1 MPYFV
6 VKGRWFMNNRTI
18 ALRREH
24 YTRWCDYLELCKPRV
39 VLLMMLTTMVGM
51 CLSTSTFV
59 PFNILLWGNLGI
71 ALAAS
76 SAAVINQLV
85 DAHFDRL
92 MSRTQGRPIVSGKIA
107 PRHAMIFASVLCVVA
122 MLILIYLVNT
132 LTAVLTFV
140 TLIGYA
146 VIYTSFLKHVTAQ
159 NIVIGGAAGAAPPL
173 LGWVA
178 VTGQVDAGG
187 LILMMI
193 IFVWTPPHFWAL
205 AIHRVDDYAKAN
217 IPMLP
222 NRFGIPF
229 TKLNI
234 LLYTLLLSG
243 VTLLPYSIGMSGWFY
258 VVSVLPLNAIFLY
271 YAVALWLTEHAELP
285 IKTFRYSIL
294 YLMLLFAA
302 LLIDH
307 FVL

>member
-1 MPYFV
+1 
-6 VKGRWFMNNRTI
+6 MNNPI
-18 ALRREH
+18 VAEVVERESH
-24 YTRWCDYLELCKPRV
+24 ARWQDYLELCKPRV
-39 VLLMMLTTMVGM
+39 VLLMMLTAMVGM
-51 CLSTSTFV
+51 CLSTTGSV
-59 PFNILLWGNLGI
+59 PLCSLFWGNLGI
-71 ALAAS
+71 ALAAG

-92 MSRTQGRPIVSGKIA
+92 MSRTQGRPMVTGKIK
-107 PRHAMIFASVLCVVA
+107 PRQALLFASLLCALAMI
-122 MLILIYLVNT
+122 ILIFWVNT
-132 LTAVLTFV
+132 MTAVLTFV

-178 VTGQVDAGG
+178 VTGHVDAGG

-229 TKLNI
+229 TKLSI
-234 LLYTLLLSG
+234 LLYTCLLMA
-243 VTLLPYSIGMSGWFY
+243 VTLLPFAIGMSGWMY
-258 VVSVLPLNAIFLY
+258 LLGTGILNGIFLYHAIFL
-271 YAVALWLTEHAELP
+271 LFSQRTDFS
-285 IKTFRYSIL
+285 IKTFRYSII
-294 YLMLLFAA
+294 YLMLLFV
-302 LLIDH
+302 LLLLDH
-307 FVL
+307 YL

>member
-1 MPYFV
+1 
-6 VKGRWFMNNRTI
+6 MNNRTI

-229 TKLNI
+229 TQLSI
-234 LLYTLLLSG
+234 LLYVVLLMA
-243 VTLLPYSIGMSGWFY
+243 VTLLPFAIGMSGWIYLLGAFI
-258 VVSVLPLNAIFLY
+258 LNGIFLY
-271 YAVALWLTEHAELP
+271 YALALWFSERPDLP
-285 IKTFRYSIL
+285 MKTFRYSII
-294 YLMLLFAA
+294 YLMLLFVM
-302 LLIDH
+302 LLVDH
-307 FVL
+307 YL